1 VPASAFV
8 EATRRTW
15 RCSPS
20 ALVSSAEDN
29 TLMPRGNPLVK
40 REEILRIT
48 ARHGARNVRLF
59 GSWARGDA
67 TADSDVD
74 LLVEVD
80 AGRSML
86 DVVAL
91 WQELTEL
98 LACDVDVLTD
108 GGVSPYLRDRIYA
121 EARPL

>member
-1 VPASAFV
+1 M
-8 EATRRTW
+8 
-15 RCSPS
+15 
-20 ALVSSAEDN
+20 VSSAEDN